1 MDEQGY
7 RFGVGVL
14 VVASLVIVII
24 LILFFGA
31 APNFFAKRYQ
41 VTIKF
46 PAAPGVET
54 DTPVRKNGVQIGRV
68 TDVKLLDVN
77 EQSRDE
83 EGGVILRLELDSK
96 VRVRASEVARI
107 GTGSL
112 ITGDA
117 VIEFVPGNQ
126 ASRLARFDGVG
137 GSPKDGVIDQN
148 EQQIADAYLADG
160 DYSGGPGAGQVAP
173 DPLNALVS
181 MQESVVTTLASMEQA
196 SNQVNLLAGDIRRV
210 IGGGEGDTPGINR
223 KLEQTIDNFN
233 QTLNAIEGLFNDP
246 ALRSA
251 IATTS
256 NRLPQ
261 LINEAE
267 TVMQQTKSTLASFE
281 GVGVAAEETMK
292 NVAEFTRPLGKQ
304 GDKLVSDAVRAL
316 GNLDALLAEVR
327 QVTAKVNSS
336 QGTVAKLLED
346 DELYF
351 SLVRTLENVETLTRR
366 MQPIVEDVRIFSDK
380 VARDPSQ
387 VIGLRGALSGRPAG
401 IGVK

>member
-14 VVASLVIVII
+14 VVSSLVILII

-41 VTIKF
+41 VSIKF
-46 PAAPGVET
+46 PSAPGVET

-68 TDVKLLDVN
+68 TDVQLLDVN

-83 EGGVILRLELDSK
+83 EGGVVLRLELDSNVK
-96 VRVRASEVARI
+96 VRASEIARI

-117 VIEFVPGNQ
+117 VIEFLPSNQ
-126 ASRLARFDGVG
+126 LNRLARFDGVG
-137 GSPKDGVIDQN
+137 GSPKDGVIDPN
-148 EQQIADAYLADG
+148 EQQIADTYLKDG

-173 DPLNALVS
+173 DPLNALFT
-181 MQESVVTTLASMEQA
+181 MQETVGTTLASIEQA
-196 SNQVNLLAGDIRRV
+196 STQVNLLAADIRKV
-210 IGGGEGDTPGINR
+210 IGGSDGEIQSVTEKIAG
-223 KLEQTIDNFN
+223 TIDNFN
-233 QTLNAIEGLFNDP
+233 ETLNAIEGLFNDP
-246 ALRSA
+246 ALKSA
-251 IATTS
+251 IETTS

-261 LINEAE
+261 LMSDAE
-267 TVMQQTKSTLASFE
+267 SVMQQTRSTLASFE
-281 GVGVAAEETMK
+281 GVGLAAEETMK
-292 NVAEFTRPLGKQ
+292 NVAEFTKPLGEQ
-304 GDKLVSDAVRAL
+304 GDKLVSDAVRTL
-316 GNLDALLAEVR
+316 NNLDALLADVR
-327 QVTAKVNSS
+327 QIASKVNNS
-336 QGTVAKLLED
+336 QGTVSKLLED

-351 SLVRTLENVETLTRR
+351 SVVRTLENVELLTRR
-366 MQPIVEDVRIFSDK
+366 LQPIVEDMRIFSDK

-387 VIGLRGALSGRPAG
+387 AIGLRGAISGRPTG

>member
-41 VTIKF
+41 VSIKF

-68 TDVKLLDVN
+68 TDVQLLDVN

-83 EGGVILRLELDSK
+83 EGGVVLRLELDSK
-96 VRVRASEVARI
+96 VKVRASEVARI

-117 VIEFVPGNQ
+117 VIEFVPSTP
-126 ASRLARFDGVG
+126 AIRLARFDGVG
-137 GSPKDGVIDQN
+137 GSPKDGVMDPN
-148 EQQIADAYLADG
+148 EQQIADTYLKDG

-173 DPLNALVS
+173 DPLNALLT
-181 MQESVVTTLASMEQA
+181 MQQSFDTTLASIEQA
-196 SNQVNLLAGDIRRV
+196 STQVNLLAADIRKV
-210 IGGGEGDTPGINR
+210 IGGSDGQVQAVTQKIGR
-223 KLEQTIDNFN
+223 TIDNFN
-233 QTLNAIEGLFNDP
+233 ETLNAIEGLFGDP
-246 ALRSA
+246 ALKSA
-251 IATTS
+251 IDTTS
-256 NRLPQ
+256 SRLPA
-261 LINEAE
+261 LMTEAE
-267 TVMQQTKSTLASFE
+267 SVMQQTKSTLASFE
-281 GVGVAAEETMK
+281 EVGLAAGETMK
-292 NVAEFTRPLGKQ
+292 NVAQFTKPLGEQ
-304 GDKLVSDAVRAL
+304 GDKLISDAVRTL
-316 GNLDALLAEVR
+316 NNLDALLVDVR
-327 QVTAKVNSS
+327 QVAAKVNNS
-336 QGTVAKLLED
+336 QGTVSKLLED

-366 MQPIVEDVRIFSDK
+366 LQPIVEDVRIFTDK

-387 VIGLRGALSGRPAG
+387 VIGLRGAISGRPAG